1 MYDIQIMMDDI
12 NLPIKKL
19 LKNTLLYLI
28 MGHIKIKKTS
38 TYQIENQI
46 QYSYPIRL
54 HHVIIHLIVLVMQ
67 HPFQLDLSRSPLR
80 CFYINDN
87 LTRTSCGIKKKA
99 LPLFIKVKV
108 LLFFI

>member
-12 NLPIKKL
+12 NLPIKKTP
-19 LKNTLLYLI
+19 KKYSTLPNY
-28 MGHIKIKKTS
+28 GSYQNKKTS

-54 HHVIIHLIVLVMQ
+54 HHVIIHLIVPVMQ

-87 LTRTSCGIKKKA
+87 LTRTSCGIKKKS
-99 LPLFIKVKV
+99 FTTIH
-108 LLFFI
+108 